1 VILNQ
6 WLSGK
11 MPIRFLVSFDTFCVD
26 FSDLYPIIKEA
37 WMSEKKLAG
46 SEIIKTICELA
57 ARPAN
62 VKLTSR
68 AEYDLLAEDLTK
80 DDVCHSIII
89 WIGANKDVV
98 EIVTNDVPAHLGEK
112 AYVMKPTIAQK
123 PFYVKVTILDYDTYR
138 EMLLIISSH
147 P

>member
-1 VILNQ
+1 
-6 WLSGK
+6 
-11 MPIRFLVSFDTFCVD
+11 
-26 FSDLYPIIKEA
+26 
-37 WMSEKKLAG
+37 MSEKKLAG
-46 SEIIKTICELA
+46 PEIIKTICELA
-57 ARPAN
+57 ARPNN
-62 VKLTSR
+62 VKLTAR

-80 DDVCHSIII
+80 DDVCRSIIT

-98 EIVTNDVPAHLGEK
+98 EIITIAVPEHLGEK

-147 P
+147 PPN